1 MTKKIAGFIL
11 TALLAAPAL
20 AAVSTSASADP
31 APDLIDSPVR
41 IRAIVSGRC
50 LDVPGGPVY
59 PANGTGVQQFDC
71 LGGGYSNQEFELVRL
86 GQTDQYSVVVRSSV
100 VSGSPRQC
108 LDVPTSSNGANG
120 TALQVWTC
128 QFAASSPQQL
138 WTVHPF
144 GTSYFFRSV
153 TSNKCLDVRGQ
164 SAGTANGAVIQ
175 VWDCKPGWP
184 VAEYQLFDVYPAVD
198 SPALVPNT
206 YRSSPST
213 IVQGR
218 PLYNYAPTI
227 MKDGKYRMWWC
238 GDGGGDR
245 IYYAESTSL
254 DGPFTAHNSTAP
266 SQEVFGPTGSGSFDG
281 THTCDP
287 SVIRVGATYYMYYGG
302 NNDSVH
308 STKIGVASST
318 NGYSWTRLNNGQPIM
333 TPKIA
338 RQSPWQSDEEDEYYG
353 AGQPSVAYVDGYF
366 YMMYTDRSAVPSY
379 DGTKWHYNGLQYAV
393 RSTDPT
399 FQTNVETATATGFV
413 PLTAANKATFIV
425 SGSYSPDWQFS
436 DALQKWIV
444 LSNQSPHYTRIRILS
459 KDLSHQVGTDVT
471 LPATLLEGPGLV
483 SRPDKHSLPPAN
495 ADCSRIQIDFVNAT
509 ADSSPDPDVVLP
521 TDLRH
526 FGQDLFVDTPC
537 AELSGSRVGE
547 LYEGYQVQATGMP
560 PTFMTYG
567 KRLQFGSFAPLQ
579 KLTRNVI
586 TTSPSV
592 FAMIPYGASLHPGQT
607 VYGASG
613 RPPAFLLDD
622 GRLWPTS
629 SLSVITSNGSAITT
643 IPTAQFDTFPGGH
656 PLYGID

>member
-1 MTKKIAGFIL
+1 MTKKITGFIL
-11 TALLAAPAL
+11 TGLLAAPAL

-31 APDLIDSPVR
+31 TPDLIDSPVR

-71 LGGGYSNQEFELVRL
+71 LDGTYSNQEFELVRL
-86 GQTDQYSVVVRSSV
+86 GQTDQYSVVVRSSI

-128 QFAASSPQQL
+128 QFDASSPQQL
-138 WTVHPF
+138 WTVNPF
-144 GTSYFFRSV
+144 GTSYFFRNVS
-153 TSNKCLDVRGQ
+153 SNKCLDVRGG
-164 SAGTANGAVIQ
+164 SSGTANGAAIQ
-175 VWDCKPGWP
+175 IWDCGSGWP
-184 VAEYQLFDVYPAVD
+184 LPENQLFDVYPAVD
-198 SPALVPNT
+198 SPVLVPNT

-213 IVQGR
+213 VVQGR
-218 PLYNYAPTI
+218 PVYNYAPTI

-254 DGPFTAHNSTAP
+254 DGPFTAHGSTAP
-266 SQEVFGPTGSGSFDG
+266 HQVVFGPTGTSSFDG
-281 THTCDP
+281 EHTCDP

-302 NNDSVH
+302 GDH
-308 STKIGVASST
+308 ATRSTRIGVASSPD
-318 NGYSWTRLNNGQPIM
+318 GYTWTRLNGGQPIM
-333 TPKIA
+333 TPKNPPHTGSS
-338 RQSPWQSDEEDEYYG
+338 SPAPADYYG

-366 YMMYTDRSAVPSY
+366 YMMYTDKSAVATSN
-379 DGTKWHYNGLQYAV
+379 GTTWSYNGLQYAV

-399 FQTNVETATATGFV
+399 FQTNVETATATGFA
-413 PLTAANKATFIV
+413 PLTAANKATFVV

-444 LSNQSPHYTRIRILS
+444 LSNQSPNYTRIRILS

-471 LPATLLEGPGLV
+471 LPATLVEGPGLV

-509 ADSSPDPDVVLP
+509 ASSSTTTVLP
-521 TDLRH
+521 TNLRH
-526 FGQDLFVDTPC
+526 FGQDLYVDTPC
-537 AELSGSRVGE
+537 AELPGSRVGE

-586 TTSPSV
+586 TTTPAV

-622 GRLWPTS
+622 GRLWPTN
-629 SLSVITSNGSAITT
+629 SLSVVTSNGSAITT

-656 PLYGID
+656 PLYEIK